1 MGIISSYLSK
11 RHESTSLAFFRLG
24 FGLLMTYSII
34 RFWLKGWIQTMYI
47 DPSFHFTFYGF
58 EWVTPLGDYTYLLF
72 FICGLSAF
80 FVAIGYKYYMSII
93 IFFLSFTYIELMDKT
108 TYLNH
113 YYFVSILSFLMIFLP
128 SNSSYSVDSYLQK
141 KSFKY
146 TPKWCVDSIKLLLF
160 IVYFYSGLAK
170 INKDWLFEAQPL
182 KIWLTTGSYDFPL
195 IGSNL
200 MQQEWFHYFMS
211 WGGMF
216 YDLLIPFLLIS
227 TRTRV
232 FGFLLVIFFHL
243 FTVLLFP
250 IGMFPYIM
258 IMSSLIFFSSKT
270 HKKILDFI
278 LKPFI
283 DKIKSI
289 REMKIINIQKERISL
304 IVVSVFFIIQF
315 LFPFRY
321 SLYPGELFWN
331 EQGYRFSWRVMLMEK
346 KGYTTF
352 KVVNKEND
360 NSFYIMNN
368 SFLTEFQER
377 QMSFQPDFII
387 EYAHFLG
394 NYYKNLGLNDIE
406 IYADSY
412 VALNGRISKRFID
425 PEIDLLKQKR
435 GFKNK
440 DWIIP
445 LDEKINNL

>member
-216 YDLLIPFLLIS
+216 YDLLIPFLLIY

>member
-1 MGIISSYLSK
+1 
-11 RHESTSLAFFRLG
+11 
-24 FGLLMTYSII
+24 
-34 RFWLKGWIQTMYI
+34 MYI

-80 FVAIGYKYYMSII
+80 FAIGYKYYMSII

-216 YDLLIPFLLIS
+216 YDLLIPFLLIY

-368 SFLTEFQER
+368 SFLTELQER

>member
-1 MGIISSYLSK
+1 
-11 RHESTSLAFFRLG
+11 
-24 FGLLMTYSII
+24 MTYSII

-58 EWVTPLGDYTYLLF
+58 EWVTPLGNYTYLLF

-80 FVAIGYKYYMSII
+80 FVAIGYRYYMSII

-377 QMSFQPDFII
+377 QMSFQTDFII

-394 NYYKNLGLNDIE
+394 TYYKNLGLNDIE

-425 PEIDLLKQKR
+425 PKIDLLKQKR

>member
-1 MGIISSYLSK
+1 
-11 RHESTSLAFFRLG
+11 
-24 FGLLMTYSII
+24 MTYSII

-58 EWVTPLGDYTYLLF
+58 EWVTPLGNYTYLLF

-80 FVAIGYKYYMSII
+80 FVAIGYRYYMSII

-216 YDLLIPFLLIS
+216 YDLLIPFLLIY
-227 TRTRV
+227 TRTRI

-258 IMSSLIFFSSKT
+258 IMSSIIFFSSKT

-394 NYYKNLGLNDIE
+394 TYYKNLGLNDIE

-425 PEIDLLKQKR
+425 PKIDLLKQKR

>member
-1 MGIISSYLSK
+1 
-11 RHESTSLAFFRLG
+11 
-24 FGLLMTYSII
+24 MTYSII

-58 EWVTPLGDYTYLLF
+58 EWVTPLGNYTYLLF
-72 FICGLSAF
+72 FICGLAAF

-216 YDLLIPFLLIS
+216 YDLLIPFLLIY

-278 LKPFI
+278 LKPFT

-368 SFLTEFQER
+368 SFLTELQER

-412 VALNGRISKRFID
+412 VALNGRISRRFID